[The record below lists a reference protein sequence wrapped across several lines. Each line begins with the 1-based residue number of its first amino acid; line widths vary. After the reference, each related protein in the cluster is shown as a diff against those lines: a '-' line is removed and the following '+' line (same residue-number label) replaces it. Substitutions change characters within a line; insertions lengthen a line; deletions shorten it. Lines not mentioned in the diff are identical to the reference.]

1 MMRWIIRA
9 IVIPI
14 ALVAQATQAQVL
26 ISEFLAD
33 PQAPLESEWLEL
45 YNIADTAVDL
55 SDWTLCDSVRCGII
69 DSIQIEPGQ
78 YLILSQNPEDFLL
91 FYSGFDGMPVGVSG
105 WRFLNNTGDMI
116 LLLDNEEGMVDSV
129 LYNSGNGDN
138 ISWERIS
145 YDNPGWEMDNW
156 HSSLDLSGSTP
167 GRANSHPG
175 EFPSGFA
182 ISLPD
187 KLFSPG
193 CDCPD
198 DMLAIDISLPEEC
211 TITLM
216 VYSLEG
222 RRLNVLYDDRALVS
236 GRHYYDGKDSS
247 GRYLDVGM
255 YILLAKLSGNCS
267 GVAKLVFGVAK

>member
-1 MMRWIIRA
+1 MRWIIRA
-9 IVIPI
+9 IVIT
-14 ALVAQATQAQVL
+14 AVFGSQSAQAQVL

-45 YNIADTAVDL
+45 YNIADTAIDL
-55 SDWTLCDSVRCGII
+55 SGWSLCDSVRCGSI
-69 DSIQIEPGQ
+69 DSARIEPGQ
-78 YLILSQNPEDFLL
+78 YLILSQNPEDFLF
-91 FYSGFDGMPVGVSG
+91 FYTGFEGNPVGVSG

-116 LLLDNEEGMVDSV
+116 LLLDDEGGMVDSA

-138 ISWERIS
+138 ISWERVS
-145 YDNPGWEMDNW
+145 YDNPGWDMDNW
-156 HSSLDLSGSTP
+156 HSSFDLSGSTP
-167 GRANSHPG
+167 GRANSQPG

-211 TITLM
+211 AITLT

-222 RRLNVLYDDRALVS
+222 RKLKVIHDDRALVS
-236 GRHYYDGKDSS
+236 GRHYYDGKDS
-247 GRYLDVGM
+247 GGKYLDVGM
-255 YILLAKLSGNCS
+255 YVLLARLSGVCS
-267 GVAKLVFGVAK
+267 GSEKLVFGVAK

>member
-1 MMRWIIRA
+1 MRWIIRA
-9 IVIPI
+9 IVIPVAFVTQT
-14 ALVAQATQAQVL
+14 ALAQVL

-45 YNIADTAVDL
+45 FNIADSALDL
-55 SDWTLCDSVRCGII
+55 SGWSLCDSVRCGII
-69 DSIQIEPGQ
+69 DSVRIEPGQ
-78 YLILSQNPEDFLL
+78 FLILSQNPEDFLL
-91 FYSGFDGMPVGVSG
+91 FYTGFEGNPAGVSG

-116 LLLDNEEGMVDSV
+116 LLLDGEGGMVDSV

-138 ISWERIS
+138 ISWERVA
-145 YDNPGWEMDNW
+145 YDNSGWDMDNW

-167 GRANSHPG
+167 GRANSQPG
-175 EFPSGFA
+175 EFPSGFM

-193 CDCPD
+193 CNCPD
-198 DMLAIDISLPEEC
+198 DMLAIDLSLPEEC
-211 TITLM
+211 TITLT

-222 RRLNVLYDDRALVS
+222 RKLKVLYDDRTLAS
-236 GRHYYDGKDSS
+236 GRHYYDGKDS
-247 GRYLDVGM
+247 GGKYLDVGI
-255 YILLAKLSGNCS
+255 YILLAKLSGSCS